1 MMKKTFLL
9 VTLALVLTAFTGCGS
24 KTAETDNSEVLAKLA
39 SMEETMNSGFDRIGT
54 QLSTVSPE
62 QAPAEQ
68 PTETEET
75 QEQAV
80 AEQPAETEEAQEQ
93 ATAKTAVIQEQT
105 SPSTGFQIFALH
117 NGNTIPV
124 AFTEGTLKDTSGA
137 CVSKATNLNAEENKT
152 LRDVTFVFIGE
163 DVLNVSWVNGNTYSG
178 IDALLAEPMTNNIS
192 STAFNMKEAEG
203 IYSFEVTLKS
213 GKVYSFS
220 IKYHYDNVIQFY

>member
-1 MMKKTFLL
+1 MKKTFVAVALT
-9 VTLALVLTAFTGCGS
+9 VAVMSLATGCGN
-24 KTAETDNSEVLAKLA
+24 ADVLDRLDT
-39 SMEETMNSGFDRIGT
+39 MEENMDERFNRLEEKIDSLQPTSSQED
-54 QLSTVSPE
+54 V
-62 QAPAEQ
+62 PAEQ
-68 PTETEET
+68 PAETEKAQEQAPSEQPAQTEET
-75 QEQAV
+75 QEQAT
-80 AEQPAETEEAQEQ
+80 AKTEVTQEEQ
-93 ATAKTAVIQEQT
+93 AT
-105 SPSTGFQIFALH
+105 PSTGFQIFALH

-137 CVSKATNLNAEENKT
+137 CVSKATNLNAEENKI

-220 IKYHYDNVIQFY
+220 IKYHYDNVI